1 MTTQQSTQTF
11 DEAKAEEFGNQLI
24 GTYMGACRTL
34 IVDLGHRSG
43 LWESLAQG
51 PATSVELADRSGL

>member
-1 MTTQQSTQTF
+1 MTQKPSQAF
-11 DEAKAEEFGNQLI
+11 DEARAEEFGNQLV
-24 GTYMGACRTL
+24 GTYMGAARTL

-51 PATSVELADRSGL
+51 PATSVELAERSQGV